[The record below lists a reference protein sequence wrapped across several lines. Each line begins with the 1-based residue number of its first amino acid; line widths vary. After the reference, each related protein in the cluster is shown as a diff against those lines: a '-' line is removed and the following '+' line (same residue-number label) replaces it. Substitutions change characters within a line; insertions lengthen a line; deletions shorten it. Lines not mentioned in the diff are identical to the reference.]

1 MCVPSASLAKIIRGL
16 KIMNIITQFLKK
28 RIKTIVV
35 FSIIS
40 GIISL
45 SIPVRSQSV
54 QKVSSSFKY
63 KYLFGFLTK
72 RDEDEKAYGNP
83 RTLAINSAEQIYV
96 VVPNAREIRVYNP
109 KGSFLFSFGMKI
121 NEKEKEGRF
130 SEPSGIAIDDR
141 DLVYVSDLDRD
152 MILIFSPDGEFR
164 DEFPIFQPKGKTDA
178 CAPFISFNPLKKLL
192 YIPDPCT
199 QRINI
204 YTNSGKF
211 ITSFGE
217 MGLELGEFGGPANCT
232 FNKNG
237 GLYIVDPGNFR
248 VQFFSPNHQPIN
260 SFGVKGTKGGEFV
273 RPYDI
278 GIDSAGR
285 IFVSDFIQKSIHVFD
300 NKGKF
305 LDLIKEKDFK
315 QPLGIAFSF
324 ENRLYIVDGEGQKIH
339 VIQVD

>member
-1 MCVPSASLAKIIRGL
+1 
-16 KIMNIITQFLKK
+16 MNIINRFSKK
-28 RIKTIVV
+28 QIKIMALI
-35 FSIIS
+35 SIIS

-45 SIPVRSQSV
+45 SITVIPVWSQSV
-54 QKVSSSFKY
+54 KKDSSTFRY
-63 KYLFGFLTK
+63 NYLFSFPTRK
-72 RDEDEKAYGNP
+72 DENEKAFGNP
-83 RTLAINSAEQIYV
+83 RTMAINSAEQIYV

-121 NEKEKEGRF
+121 NEKEKVGRF
-130 SEPSGIAIDDR
+130 SEPSGIAIDDK

-152 MILIFSPDGEFR
+152 MVLIFSPDGEFR

-178 CAPFISFNPLKKLL
+178 CAPFISFNKLKKLL

-199 QRINI
+199 QKVNI
-204 YTNSGKF
+204 YTNSGEF

-217 MGLELGEFGGPANCT
+217 MGLELGKFGGLANCT

-237 GLYIVDPGNFR
+237 ELYIIDPGNFR
-248 VQFFSPNHQPIN
+248 VQFFSSNHQPIN
-260 SFGVKGTKGGEFV
+260 SFGVKGTKGGEFI

-285 IFVSDFIQKSIHVFD
+285 IFVSDFIQKLIHVFD
-300 NKGKF
+300 SNGVF
-305 LDLIKEKDFK
+305 IGLIKEKEFIE
-315 QPLGIAFSF
+315 PLGIAFSP
-324 ENRLYIVDGEGQKIH
+324 ENRLFIVDGEGRKIH